1 MSAAR
6 ARKILL
12 TALAISLLVHLLL
25 AGYIRWPIFG
35 QSREEPVARVRILR
49 IARRT
54 PPPPPTPAPTPVPT
68 PAATPAVHASIA
80 PPRITPRG
88 NKGLPRVQTVPVPAH
103 TPVVVATAT
112 AAPTPVV
119 TAAPSAPC
127 GGHANAEPNVAAT
140 PDAAD
145 ITPEARAGK
154 INGTAA
160 IHVLLDPQGHV
171 TDASIAQSSGNAGL
185 DATAMQMARSATY
198 TPRYVDCK
206 AVAGDYTFTVKF
218 VAW

>member
-12 TALAISLLVHLLL
+12 AALAISLLVHLLL

-35 QSREEPVARVRILR
+35 QSREEPVAKVRILR

-54 PPPPPTPAPTPVPT
+54 PPPPTPAPTPVPT

-80 PPRITPRG
+80 PPPVTPRG
-88 NKGLPRVQTVPVPAH
+88 NKGLPRVQTIPVPAR
-103 TPVVVATAT
+103 TPSVRATV
-112 AAPTPVV
+112 APTPIITP
-119 TAAPSAPC
+119 TATPLGAC
-127 GGHANAEPNVAAT
+127 GGHENADPTVAAT
-140 PDAAD
+140 PDAAVD
-145 ITPEARAGK
+145 ITPQARASK
-154 INGTAA
+154 ISGTAA
-160 IHVLLDPQGHV
+160 VHVLLDPQGHV
-171 TDASIAQSSGNAGL
+171 TDASIAQSTGNAGL